1 MNINEQPMIN
11 PRPLYQ
17 LINPNLRPISP
28 ELKPKISSPSPS
40 RILPAK
46 QFTPFKP
53 IILKKKSQVYFKQ
66 YRKKIIHEIID
77 LGTHW
82 SI

>member
-1 MNINEQPMIN
+1 MNEQSMIN

-17 LINPNLRPISP
+17 LINPNLRMKSP
-28 ELKPKISSPSPS
+28 ELKAKISSPSPS

-53 IILKKKSQVYFKQ
+53 IILKKKSQVYSTEENK
-66 YRKKIIHEIID
+66 
-77 LGTHW
+77 
-82 SI
+82 